1 MPVAAASL
9 PEAPPHDQL
18 LKRRIPAWLLSLTLH
33 LAAVVA
39 GSMLVRGTQLPAP
52 SDDESRPAAIVL
64 ARNAESNVTKYFTP
78 EELPLG
84 KSETLPAAE
93 PAFGQSRLED
103 FLPAAADSPPLSSVA
118 QLPKLPGPFAPN
130 GETIVL
136 KPQATGDGRRPISRL
151 TAADKAAILAE
162 DAARP
167 RAQKPT
173 GPTARLSLFGS
184 NEAEGRS
191 FVFLIDRSASMGGS
205 GLGAIEA
212 AAKELATSV
221 ASLEE
226 SHKFQ
231 VIAYNQKPLYLTAR
245 EMIPATAGNKQQLID
260 FVKNLPAFGS
270 TEHEVGI
277 YAALKLK
284 PDAIFLLTDGG
295 DPMLNTGQLK
305 NIRAASKGTTIHC
318 LHFGS
323 GPRGGERT
331 FLESLAELTGGG
343 YLYIDMAAR
352 P

>member
-9 PEAPPHDQL
+9 PEALPHDQL
-18 LKRRIPAWLLSLTLH
+18 LKRRIPAWLMSLTLH
-33 LAAVVA
+33 LAAVMV
-39 GSMLVRGTQLPAP
+39 GSLLVRGTQLPAP
-52 SDDESRPAAIVL
+52 RDEESRPAAIVL

-78 EELPLG
+78 EESPLG
-84 KSETLPAAE
+84 ESESVPAA
-93 PAFGQSRLED
+93 ASSFGQPGLEES
-103 FLPAAADSPPLSSVA
+103 LPAAANSPPPSSVTR
-118 QLPKLPGPFAPN
+118 LPQLPGPFAAN

-136 KPQATGDGRRPISRL
+136 KPQATNRGGRPISRL
-151 TAADKAAILAE
+151 SAADKAAILAE

-167 RAQKPT
+167 RAQRPT

-226 SHKFQ
+226 THKFQ

-270 TEHEVGI
+270 TGHEVGI
-277 YAALKLK
+277 HAALKLK

-295 DPMLNTGQLK
+295 DPLLTTGQLK
-305 NIRAASKGTTIHC
+305 GIRAASKGTAIHC

-323 GPRGGERT
+323 GPKGGERS
-331 FLESLAELTGGG
+331 FLETLAEFTGGG
-343 YLYIDMAAR
+343 YLYIDMAER
-352 P
+352 R

>member
-1 MPVAAASL
+1 M
-9 PEAPPHDQL
+9 
-18 LKRRIPAWLLSLTLH
+18 SLTLH
-33 LAAVVA
+33 MAAVLV
-39 GSMLVRGTQLPAP
+39 GSLLVRGSQLPELH
-52 SDDESRPAAIVL
+52 DEESRPATIVL
-64 ARNAESNVTKYFTP
+64 ARNAESKVTNYFTP
-78 EELPLG
+78 EELRKG
-84 KSETLPAAE
+84 ESDSVPATA
-93 PAFGQSRLED
+93 PVLGQSGLENSRL
-103 FLPAAADSPPLSSVA
+103 AAADSPPPSSVTR
-118 QLPKLPGPFAPN
+118 LPQLPGPFAAN

-136 KPQATGDGRRPISRL
+136 KPQASGGGGRPISRMS
-151 TAADKAAILAE
+151 AADKAAILAE

-173 GPTARLSLFGS
+173 GPTARVSLFGS

-212 AAKELATSV
+212 AAIELTTSV

-270 TEHEVGI
+270 TGHEVGI

-295 DPMLNTGQLK
+295 DPMLNTGQVK
-305 NIRAASKGTTIHC
+305 NIRAAAKGTTIHC

-323 GPRGGERT
+323 GPRGGEPT
-331 FLESLAELTGGG
+331 FLETLAELTGGG
-343 YLYIDMAAR
+343 YLYVDMAER

>member
-1 MPVAAASL
+1 MSFATASL
-9 PEAPPHDQL
+9 PEALPHEQL
-18 LKRRIPAWLLSLTLH
+18 LKRRIPAWLMSLTLH
-33 LAAVVA
+33 LAAVLV
-39 GSMLVRGTQLPAP
+39 GSLLVRGSQLPAP
-52 SDDESRPAAIVL
+52 SIEESRPVAIVL
-64 ARNAESNVTKYFTP
+64 ARNAESKVTNYFTP
-78 EELPLG
+78 EELRQG
-84 KSETLPAAE
+84 ESESVPAAA
-93 PAFGQSRLED
+93 PAFGQSVLED
-103 FLPAAADSPPLSSVA
+103 SLPAAADSPAPSSVTR
-118 QLPKLPGPFAPN
+118 LPRLPGPLAPS

-136 KPQATGDGRRPISRL
+136 KPQATGVGGRPISRL
-151 TAADKAAILAE
+151 SAADKAAILAE

-167 RAQKPT
+167 RAQRPT

-221 ASLEE
+221 VSLEE

-270 TEHEVGI
+270 TGHEAGI
-277 YAALKLK
+277 HAALKLQ

-295 DPMLNTGQLK
+295 DPVLNAGQLK
-305 NIRAASKGTTIHC
+305 GIRAAAKGTAIHC

-323 GPRGGERT
+323 GPRGGEPT
-331 FLESLAELTGGG
+331 FLETLAKLTGGG
-343 YLYIDMAAR
+343 YLYVDMAER